1 MCVSLKKLNLFISD
15 ISTVVSVD
23 IEILKELS
31 NVPGPPGFE
40 DKVRELIAKY
50 IKDYV
55 DELSVDNLGNLIAV
69 KYGKEKDFK
78 VMIAAHMDEVGLL
91 IRFIDNNGFA
101 KFMALGG
108 IDPRILP
115 GQRVVILTEKE
126 PVRGVI
132 GFKPPHITSSEE
144 RSKAIPIKDL
154 YIDFGARSAEEAKE
168 MGVREGCVAVF
179 DRDFQV
185 ISPKIV
191 TGKAFDDRVGCFVLI
206 ETLKRLKETVPTIY
220 AVFTVQEEVGLRG
233 AGVAA
238 YAINPSL
245 AMVLEGTV
253 AADTPEVPQS
263 DVITRVGK
271 GPAIRLIDPTM
282 IAQRKLFE
290 FVVKIAEEE
299 KIPYQIQISYAGGTD
314 AGRIH
319 LTRKGIPSVAIS
331 VPVRYIHTPCCL
343 LNLEDVENTIK
354 LLAKTIEKLKSPEQI
369 KYTI

>member
-1 MCVSLKKLNLFISD
+1 
-15 ISTVVSVD
+15 VD

-50 IKDYV
+50 VKDYV

-115 GQRVVILTEKE
+115 GQRVLIATEKGYI
-126 PVRGVI
+126 RGII
-132 GFKPPHITSSEE
+132 GFKPPHITPAEE
-144 RSKAIPIKDL
+144 RSKATSIKDL
-154 YIDFGARSAEEAKE
+154 YIDFGARSLEEAYK
-168 MGVREGCVAVF
+168 MGVKEGCVAVF
-179 DRDFQV
+179 DRDFQKL
-185 ISPKIV
+185 SDKIV

-206 ETLKRLKETVPTIY
+206 EVLKQIKKITPTLY

-238 YAINPSL
+238 YAIDPDL
-245 AMVLEGTV
+245 AIALEGTV
-253 AADTPEVPQS
+253 AADTPEVPSS
-263 DVITRVGK
+263 DVITKVGK

-290 FVVKIAEEE
+290 FLVKVAEEE
-299 KIPYQIQISYAGGTD
+299 KIPYQVQISYAGGTD
-314 AGRIH
+314 AGKIH
-319 LTRKGIPSVAIS
+319 LTKKGIPSTAIS

-354 LLAKTIEKLKSPEQI
+354 LLVKIVEKLKSPTQI
-369 KYTI
+369 KYTIS